1 MQVVIGNLGQKAD
14 QLVDKAKSVA
24 IAGVIATFF
33 GLAGVL
39 VLAAAMASTL
49 AMWVVWPAALAITA
63 VAFLAIT
70 SIALWMA
77 TQAGAKSSRDT
88 SRNENNHQ
96 TGADEGSIESALSAM
111 TDLPMEVARKIISE
125 RPIAALAVF
134 SGFGVLIARRPE
146 VAIRLVERLIARF
159 T

>member
-1 MQVVIGNLGQKAD
+1 MIGNLGQKAD
-14 QLVDKAKSVA
+14 QLVDKAKNVA

-39 VLAAAMASTL
+39 TLAAAMAATL
-49 AMWVVWPAALAITA
+49 HLWLVWPAALAITA
-63 VAFLAIT
+63 VAFLSIT
-70 SIALWMA
+70 SIALWMG
-77 TQAGAKSSRDT
+77 TQAGTKSSKD
-88 SRNENNHQ
+88 NNGQHEHHHH
-96 TGADEGSIESALSAM
+96 GGPDEGSIESALGAM

>member
-1 MQVVIGNLGQKAD
+1 MIGNLGQKAD
-14 QLVDKAKSVA
+14 QFVDKAKNVA
-24 IAGVIATFF
+24 IAGVVATFF

-39 VLAAAMASTL
+39 LLAAAIAATL
-49 AMWVVWPAALAITA
+49 AMWMVWPAALAITA

-70 SIALWMA
+70 SIALWMG
-77 TQAGAKSSRDT
+77 TQAGAKPREHVDAD
-88 SRNENNHQ
+88 
-96 TGADEGSIESALSAM
+96 GDGKADEGSIESALGAM

>member
-1 MQVVIGNLGQKAD
+1 MVIGNLGQKAD
-14 QLVDKAKSVA
+14 QFVDKAKSVA

-39 VLAAAMASTL
+39 LLAAAMAATL

-70 SIALWMA
+70 SIALWMG
-77 TQAGAKSSRDT
+77 TQAGTKSSKEAAQSDHHHH
-88 SRNENNHQ
+88 N
-96 TGADEGSIESALSAM
+96 GADEGSIESALGAM